1 MLLWIHTPVLERCF
15 HYSELQKML
24 QRDAGFVSLLH
35 KRLIKMALKQSA
47 E

>member
-1 MLLWIHTPVLERCF
+1 MLLWIHKPVLEKCF
-15 HYSELQKML
+15 SYSDLQVML

-35 KRLIKMALKQSA
+35 KRLIKMALKQQA